1 MVYNFAE
8 VCQQCTWFVRV
19 CSIINRAFGHY
30 KQGTK
35 IKGLVLNRVCI
46 LGIFWGSG
54 LQTLSDLPTPKYW
67 SSTPPPGVYSHPY
80 PRKNRPRQPSY
91 LVYLKFDRISV
102 SNTLLTPSPLTQ
114 LSYSKYKLQYT
125 DARVSGSIRSPR
137 YPQVNYAS
145 LFAIAP

>member
-1 MVYNFAE
+1 MYFRNFLR
-8 VCQQCTWFVRV
+8 VRA
-19 CSIINRAFGHY
+19 SNPQRLTYTQI
-30 KQGTK
+30 
-35 IKGLVLNRVCI
+35 LVE
-46 LGIFWGSG
+46 
-54 LQTLSDLPTPKYW
+54 Y
-67 SSTPPPGVYSHPY
+67 PPPGVYSHPY

-125 DARVSGSIRSPR
+125 DARVSGSIRSSR